1 MKETV
6 IEVRKLTADENF
18 ILTNGEAYGTEVYLG
33 KNDNAGNWKEI
44 SQAEYD
50 VILAEK
56 EALDGGVLYEEQTK
70 AD

>member
-18 ILTNGEAYGTEVYLG
+18 VLTNGEAYGKEVYLG
-33 KNDNAGNWKEI
+33 KNDSAGNWREI

-50 VILAEK
+50 VILAEAEK
-56 EALDGGVLYEEQTK
+56 EAKNEVG
-70 AD
+70 

>member
-18 ILTNGEAYGTEVYLG
+18 VLTNGEAYGKEVYLG
-33 KNDNAGNWKEI
+33 KNDSAGNWREI

-50 VILAEK
+50 VILAEQ
-56 EALDGGVLYEEQTK
+56 EALDGGDLYAEQTE

>member
-18 ILTNGEAYGTEVYLG
+18 VLTNGEAYGKEVYLG
-33 KNDNAGNWKEI
+33 KNDSAGNWREI

-50 VILAEK
+50 VILAGQ
-56 EALDGGVLYEEQTK
+56 EAADGGDLYAEQTE

>member
-18 ILTNGEAYGTEVYLG
+18 VLTNGEAYGKEVYLG
-33 KNDNAGNWKEI
+33 KNDSAGNWREI

-50 VILAEK
+50 VILAEQ
-56 EALDGGVLYEEQTK
+56 EALDGGKVYAEQTE

>member
-18 ILTNGEAYGTEVYLG
+18 VLTNGEAYGKEVYLG
-33 KNDNAGNWKEI
+33 KNDSAGNWREI

-50 VILAEK
+50 VILAEQ
-56 EALDGGVLYEEQTK
+56 EAADGGDLYAEQTE